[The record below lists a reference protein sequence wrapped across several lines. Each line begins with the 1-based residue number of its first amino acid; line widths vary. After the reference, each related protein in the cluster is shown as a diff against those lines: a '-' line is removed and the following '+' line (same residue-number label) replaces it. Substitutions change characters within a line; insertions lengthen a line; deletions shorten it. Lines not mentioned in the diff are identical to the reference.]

1 MNICRIDDAVCHM
14 PPKLLEFRTIG
25 SRYWLK
31 PDELD
36 AEEDHKIH
44 NYEELLK
51 LKRIKER
58 VPTSWPT

>member
-1 MNICRIDDAVCHM
+1 M